1 MKAVI
6 YARYSSD
13 NQREESIEGQLR
25 ECTAFAQIF
34 LHRFR
39 KLDMTR
45 QSHRKMLIDT
55 FVNAIFLYDDK
66 LMLGLNFHEGTV
78 TITFDDLQ
86 KAIENEGFGSDLNS
100 VGAPYQSS
108 EPIFQPEDRFG

>member
-1 MKAVI
+1 
-6 YARYSSD
+6 
-13 NQREESIEGQLR
+13 
-25 ECTAFAQIF
+25 
-34 LHRFR
+34 
-39 KLDMTR
+39 
-45 QSHRKMLIDT
+45 MLIDT